1 MFRLLHQRYDDDA
14 MEWDDA
20 DSDDEGTVQASPPSR
35 PITPDEHEGY
45 HLFSDSEEEDA
56 HLVEVKVAESSLGP
70 PSYSELDVIQD
81 KQLQGC
87 DQTGSVIITHIHL
100 HFPNWE
106 MSLVEFAAN
115 IIPYYVRSS
124 VPVSSTQHLS
134 QAFLDSFTPYSELR
148 RAREENS
155 NEDFAQILERLRN
168 EWYGVSA
175 GLLALAAVEAA
186 VFGFSDN
193 SIFRLADDAVAAQI
207 VALGSL
213 ASVLGL
219 CSTLWMIIRY
229 AFLGLRKFRH
239 AALDIYG
246 TYAFFCISCR
256 LPAILMGLS
265 TLSLTGFIV
274 RVSWAV
280 WPSAT
285 IGLCASVCMV
295 AMLQYIVLGAHA
307 GFKLISRFCAMI
319 RKSTLHFVAR
329 VRMDGGLAIAN
340 TPDPSLNQD
349 NTTCLALVALP
360 PIAPDP
366 VVLAVAGNSRN
377 QPSLTCADPLAS
389 HDQTCYLPPLS
400 GASKQPRS
408 RGRSTSESSQR
419 LGEPRS
425 QVLGRGGHRS
435 SSLGPVI

>member
-14 MEWDDA
+14 MEWDDD

-35 PITPDEHEGY
+35 PITPDEYEGY
-45 HLFSDSEEEDA
+45 HLFSDSEEDA
-56 HLVEVKVAESSLGP
+56 HFDEVKVAESTLGP
-70 PSYSELDVIQD
+70 PSYSELDVIYQD
-81 KQLQGC
+81 KQLQGR

-106 MSLVEFAAN
+106 TSLVEFAAN
-115 IIPYYVRSS
+115 IIPYYVRSG

-134 QAFLDSFTPYSELR
+134 QAFLDSFTPYSELL

-186 VFGFSDN
+186 VFGFSNN
-193 SIFRLADDAVAAQI
+193 SVFRLADDAVAAQI

-229 AFLGLRKFRH
+229 AFLGSRKFRH

-246 TYAFFCISCR
+246 SYAFFCISCR

-285 IGLCASVCMV
+285 IGLCASVCAV

-307 GFKLISRFCAMI
+307 GFKLMSRFCAMI
-319 RKSTLHFVAR
+319 RKLTLHFVAR
-329 VRMDGGLAIAN
+329 VRMDGGVVIAN

-360 PIAPDP
+360 PIASDP
-366 VVLAVAGNSRN
+366 VLLAVTGNSRN
-377 QPSLTCADPLAS
+377 QPSLTSSGPLAS
-389 HDQTCYLPPLS
+389 QTCYLPSLS
-400 GASKQPRS
+400 GALKQPRS
-408 RGRSTSESSQR
+408 RGRSASESLR
-419 LGEPRS
+419 RFGEPQS
-425 QVLGRGGHRS
+425 QLLGQSNHRS
-435 SSLGPVI
+435 SSLGPVM

>member
-1 MFRLLHQRYDDDA
+1 MDWVDS
-14 MEWDDA
+14 

-35 PITPDEHEGY
+35 PITPDECEGY

-56 HLVEVKVAESSLGP
+56 HLNEVKVAESTLGP

-87 DQTGSVIITHIHL
+87 DQTASVIITHIHL
-100 HFPNWE
+100 HFPKWE
-106 MSLVEFAAN
+106 TSLVGLAAN
-115 IIPYYVRSS
+115 IIPYYVRPG

-186 VFGFSDN
+186 VFGFSNN

-229 AFLGLRKFRH
+229 AFLGSRKFRH

-285 IGLCASVCMV
+285 IGLCASVCGV
-295 AMLQYIVLGAHA
+295 ALLQYIILGAHA
-307 GFKLISRFCAMI
+307 GFKLMLRFCAMI

-329 VRMDGGLAIAN
+329 VRMDGSLVIAN
-340 TPDPSLNQD
+340 NPDPPLNQD
-349 NTTCLALVALP
+349 NTTCLALVVLP

-366 VVLAVAGNSRN
+366 ALLSVTGNSRN
-377 QPSLTCADPLAS
+377 QPSLTSSGPLAS
-389 HDQTCYLPPLS
+389 HDQTCCLPSPS
-400 GASKQPRS
+400 GASKQSRS
-408 RGRSTSESSQR
+408 RGRSASESLRR
-419 LGEPRS
+419 LREPQS
-425 QVLGRGGHRS
+425 QVLGQSNHRS
-435 SSLGPVI
+435 SSLGPVM